1 LLPLQLGTKNGIGFG
16 LRGIIRGKMFIGFM
30 FDLKKSNNTMSFHET
45 IGAIVF
51 QLKKIHKKQKKKEVE
66 KHK

>member
-1 LLPLQLGTKNGIGFG
+1 LLPLQLTTKNGIGLG
-16 LRGIIRGKMFIGFM
+16 LRGITRREMSIGFM

-51 QLKKIHKKQKKKEVE
+51 QFKKIHTEKE
-66 KHK
+66 KTKSKRR

>member
-1 LLPLQLGTKNGIGFG
+1 
-16 LRGIIRGKMFIGFM
+16 M